1 MRIRSLRISLLLLL
15 VLAASAALA
24 GPARAQHCWPAS
36 LALLVRNESG
46 AVIHPD
52 DLDSLAYSP
61 VDPDSADMAFSI
73 QRLNAY
79 WKNAASP
86 GTPALRW
93 AGQGDC
99 RVYLDEVTLVR
110 GGRVMRLRMD
120 LRLDT
125 EARPGPTEFLIEA
138 PPFAPGTWKLEHP
151 LPRGEIGGPARVGA
165 ERWRR
170 MEDGGE

>member
-1 MRIRSLRISLLLLL
+1 MRCRSRSTLLPLFIALT
-15 VLAASAALA
+15 ACAALA
-24 GPARAQHCWPAS
+24 GPAQAQHCWPAS

-46 AVIHPD
+46 AIIHPD
-52 DLDSLAYSP
+52 DLDSLAYTP
-61 VDPDSADMAFSI
+61 MDPDPADMAFSI
-73 QRLNAY
+73 QRLDAY
-79 WKNAASP
+79 WKDAASP

-99 RVYLDEVTLVR
+99 RIHLDEVTLVR

-125 EARPGPTEFLIEA
+125 EARPGPTVYAIEA
-138 PPFAPGTWKLEHP
+138 PPFAPGTWELQHP
-151 LPRGEIGGPARVGA
+151 LPPGKIGGAARVGA

-170 MEDGGE
+170 VEDGGE